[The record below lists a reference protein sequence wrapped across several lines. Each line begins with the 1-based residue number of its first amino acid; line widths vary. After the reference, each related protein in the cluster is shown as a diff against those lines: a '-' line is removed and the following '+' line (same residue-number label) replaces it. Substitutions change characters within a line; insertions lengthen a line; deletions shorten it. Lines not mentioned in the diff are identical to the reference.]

1 MSHDGQYSSDEMLD
15 LIGVDPRVNAL
26 VINGETVFQGQG
38 GKIIFETRFETSQLL
53 KMVVCAMG
61 KGSSGYGAKSSSG
74 KGRGLEEG
82 DVEEEVDSGL
92 TRCYLYRKVDLERMY
107 EFNMTL
113 DHFLVSSFELKS
125 Q

>member
-15 LIGVDPRVNAL
+15 LIGVDPRANAL

-61 KGSSGYGAKSSSG
+61 KENSGYGAKSSSG
-74 KGRGLEEG
+74 KGRGLE
-82 DVEEEVDSGL
+82 
-92 TRCYLYRKVDLERMY
+92 
-107 EFNMTL
+107 
-113 DHFLVSSFELKS
+113 
-125 Q
+125 